1 MKDLH
6 EIASAEALQVTETVE
21 RFHNGYPSGFEN
33 VITGFFDREQI
44 EDFVKEYG
52 GTPIMLHKRDGWQ
65 MWERCDKVYEPMEIT
80 AEMYG
85 DNYDIIHKNDYADE
99 QEFIREFILP
109 RLEDA
114 TDLET
119 MAEIV
124 DRAKSIWDSID
135 SIKFRDSET
144 PEGVVIYND
153 GEFGWR
159 EYDTIDLVCVEWSH
173 DTHNYIMGVIF
184 DNDGEEEDENE

>member
-21 RFHNGYPSGFEN
+21 RFHNGYPRGFEN
-33 VITGFFDREQI
+33 VITGFFDWEQI
-44 EDFVKEYG
+44 EDFIKEHG

-65 MWERCDKVYEPMEIT
+65 LWERCDKVYEPMEIT

-124 DRAKSIWDSID
+124 DRAKDIWS
-135 SIKFRDSET
+135 SVESSKT
-144 PEGVVIYND
+144 TEGVVIYND
-153 GEFGWR
+153 GEFGWI
-159 EYDTIDLVCVEWSH
+159 EYDTIDLVCIEWSH
-173 DTHNYIMGVIF
+173 DTHDYMIGII
-184 DNDGEEEDENE
+184 NDDDEDEE

>member
-1 MKDLH
+1 MKDLQ
-6 EIASAEALQVTETVE
+6 EIANNEGLQVRETIKGGN
-21 RFHNGYPSGFEN
+21 NGYPRGFEN
-33 VITGFFDREQI
+33 VITGFFDWEQI

-65 MWERCDKVYEPMEIT
+65 LWERCDNVYEPMEIT

-85 DNYDIIHKNDYADE
+85 DNYDIIYMNDYADE
-99 QEFIREFILP
+99 EQFIREFIMP

-124 DRAKSIWDSID
+124 DRARDIWNSIE

-153 GEFGWR
+153 GEFGWI
-159 EYDTIDLVCVEWSH
+159 EYDTIDLVCIEWSH
-173 DTHNYIMGVIF
+173 DTHNYMIGVMF
-184 DNDGEEEDENE
+184 DEE

>member
-6 EIASAEALQVTETVE
+6 EIASAEALQVRETIE
-21 RFHNGYPSGFEN
+21 GGNNGYPRGFEN
-33 VITGFFDREQI
+33 VITGFFDWEQI

-65 MWERCDKVYEPMEIT
+65 MWERCDNVYEPMEIT

-85 DNYDIIHKNDYADE
+85 DDYDIIHKNDYADE

-124 DRAKSIWDSID
+124 DRARDIWNSIE

-153 GEFGWR
+153 GEFGWI
-159 EYDTIDLVCVEWSH
+159 EYDTIDLVCIEWSH
-173 DTHNYIMGVIF
+173 DTHNYEIGVIF
-184 DNDGEEEDENE
+184 DDEESKR

>member
-1 MKDLH
+1 MKNLN
-6 EIASAEALQVTETVE
+6 EIANNEGLQVSETIE
-21 RFHNGYPSGFEN
+21 GGNNGYPRGFDN
-33 VITGFFDREQI
+33 VITGFFDWEQI
-44 EDFVKEYG
+44 EDFVKRYG
-52 GTPIMLHKRDGWQ
+52 GTPIMLHKKDGWQ
-65 MWERCDKVYEPMEIT
+65 MWERCDTVCEPMEIT

-85 DNYDIIHKNDYADE
+85 DNYNIIHKNEYADE
-99 QEFIREFILP
+99 QQFIKDFILP

-114 TDLET
+114 DNIVT

-153 GEFGWR
+153 GEFGWI
-159 EYDTIDLVCVEWSH
+159 EYDTIDLVCIEWSH
-173 DTHNYIMGVIF
+173 DTHNYMIGVII
-184 DNDGEEEDENE
+184 NDDDEDEE

>member
-1 MKDLH
+1 MKNLH
-6 EIASAEALQVTETVE
+6 EIANNEGLQVSETVKGGN
-21 RFHNGYPSGFEN
+21 NGYPSGFEY
-33 VITGFFDREQI
+33 VITGFFDWEQV
-44 EDFVKEYG
+44 EDFVKRYG
-52 GTPIMLHKRDGWQ
+52 GTPIMLHKKDGWQ
-65 MWERCDKVYEPMEIT
+65 MWEREDHVYEPMEIT

-85 DNYDIIHKNDYADE
+85 DNYNIIHKNDYADE
-99 QEFIREFILP
+99 QEFIREFMLP
-109 RLEDA
+109 RLEDVSSVV
-114 TDLET
+114 T

-153 GEFGWR
+153 GEFGWI

-173 DTHNYIMGVIF
+173 DTHDYMIGVII
-184 DNDGEEEDENE
+184 NDDDEDEE

>member
-1 MKDLH
+1 MKN
-6 EIASAEALQVTETVE
+6 LQVIAEEEGLQVRETIE
-21 RFHNGYPSGFEN
+21 GGNNGYPRGFEN
-33 VITGFFDREQI
+33 VITGFFDWEQI

-65 MWERCDKVYEPMEIT
+65 LWERCDKVYEPMEIT

-99 QEFIREFILP
+99 QQFILDFIMP
-109 RLEDA
+109 RLEDVSNIIVF
-114 TDLET
+114 
-119 MAEIV
+119 AEIV
-124 DRAKSIWDSID
+124 DRAKSIWESID

-153 GEFGWR
+153 GEYGWR
-159 EYDTIDLVCVEWSH
+159 EYDTINIECIEWSH
-173 DTHNYIMGVIF
+173 DTHDYMIGVIF
-184 DNDGEEEDENE
+184 NNEEDE

>member
-6 EIASAEALQVTETVE
+6 EIANNEGLQVRETIE
-21 RFHNGYPSGFEN
+21 GGNNGYPRGFEN
-33 VITGFFDREQI
+33 VITGFFDWEEI

-52 GTPIMLHKRDGWQ
+52 GTPIMLHRKDGWQ

-85 DNYDIIHKNDYADE
+85 DNYEIIYMNDYADE
-99 QEFIREFILP
+99 QDFISEFILP

-124 DRAKSIWDSID
+124 DRARDIWNSVE
-135 SIKFRDSET
+135 SIKYRNGE
-144 PEGVVIYND
+144 PAEGVVIYND
-153 GEFGWR
+153 GGFGWR
-159 EYDTIDLVCVEWSH
+159 EYDTIDLVCIEWSH
-173 DTHNYIMGVIF
+173 DTHDYMIGVIF
-184 DNDGEEEDENE
+184 DEVEPKR

>member
-6 EIASAEALQVTETVE
+6 EIANNEGLQVRETIE
-21 RFHNGYPSGFEN
+21 GGNNGYPRGFEN
-33 VITGFFDREQI
+33 VITGFFDWEQV
-44 EDFVKEYG
+44 EDFVKRHG
-52 GTPIMLHKRDGWQ
+52 GTPIMLHKKDGWQ
-65 MWERCDKVYEPMEIT
+65 IWERCDTVYEPMEIT

-99 QEFIREFILP
+99 QQFIKDFILP
-109 RLEDA
+109 RLEDVRNIV
-114 TDLET
+114 T

-153 GEFGWR
+153 GEFGWI

-173 DTHNYIMGVIF
+173 DTHNYMIGVIF
-184 DNDGEEEDENE
+184 NNEGDEL